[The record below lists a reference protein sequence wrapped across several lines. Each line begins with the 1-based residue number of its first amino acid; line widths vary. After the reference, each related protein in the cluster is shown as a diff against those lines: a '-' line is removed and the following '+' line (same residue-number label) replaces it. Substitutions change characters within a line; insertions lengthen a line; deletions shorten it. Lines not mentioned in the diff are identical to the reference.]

1 MRLENQARLDKIKK
15 TSRILQVI
23 CKVLMVVA
31 AIAFLPGCI
40 ALLINR
46 GGTIHSFNTAFVIA
60 ELTLPSRLLLLA
72 VIALTFGVVL
82 KCFFDLNQLL
92 GNYSRGE
99 IFTARSAGLIRQ
111 LGITCVLWGVLNLGS
126 AFLPLVI
133 SPQHPKSFE
142 GEFGFVF
149 IGCIIIGISWF
160 MEMAVELQEEND
172 LTI

>member
-1 MRLENQARLDKIKK
+1 MFVAV
-15 TSRILQVI
+15 IL
-23 CKVLMVVA
+23 
-31 AIAFLPGCI
+31 FLPSCV
-40 ALLINR
+40 ALLLNR

-60 ELTLPSRLLLLA
+60 ELSLPSRLLLLT
-72 VIALTFGVVL
+72 VILLTFGVVF
-82 KCFFDLNQLL
+82 KCFFHLNQLL

-99 IFTARSAGLIRQ
+99 IFTAKSAGLIRQ

-142 GEFGFVF
+142 SEFGFVI
-149 IGCIIIGISWF
+149 IGIIIIVISWF